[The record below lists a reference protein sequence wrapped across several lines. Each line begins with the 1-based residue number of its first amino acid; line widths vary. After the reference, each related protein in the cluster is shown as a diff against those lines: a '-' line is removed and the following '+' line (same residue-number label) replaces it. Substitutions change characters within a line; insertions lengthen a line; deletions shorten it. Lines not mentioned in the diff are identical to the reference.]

1 MPGPI
6 TILPLISAPPKY
18 GEDLLTSYVGIHV
31 EEIALTTE
39 RLIFKEI
46 WLYIQCIKYVT
57 LLIIWNNESNLK
69 QDKRKNFY
77 TVYLN

>member
-39 RLIFKEI
+39 THIQRNLA
-46 WLYIQCIKYVT
+46 LYSMHKICNT
-57 LLIIWNNESNLK
+57 FNNME
-69 QDKRKNFY
+69 Q
-77 TVYLN
+77 